1 MNTCTTATI
10 GATALVLCAALV
22 GGCSAGN
29 PQMVQR
35 PMVSQS
41 APDAAVAAGGLPASA
56 EFFDALERAP
66 LVSQDDAVNA
76 ALLLATGTSQ
86 PSWPLRERAAKELG
100 ILPADFARQ
109 GREAVTLGEVS
120 QMLTRVLD
128 GKRAANET
136 AAVANMVERGI
147 LPEPRPVQQGLTGA
161 QLVSMLGV
169 AQDVMLVGG
178 VRRVTMPKFEDASA
192 ASSSEDRVL
201 TSDDTHP
208 TPVLGGSFDERPRV
222 ATPDPVQL
230 NTDEVP
236 LGKAAAAD
244 TTQTPTV
251 NGMVVQTVSV
261 QGGARSEP
269 LAPLPPSRQAPAL
282 DLASPT
288 TKPAIIGPGG
298 IVGGAV
304 ATPAPQPLVP
314 APIEQVP
321 TPAVN
326 PASATEQ
333 PKPAPAQ
340 TPTVWTPGQKLKKKS

>member
-1 MNTCTTATI
+1 MNSCTTATI

-22 GGCSAGN
+22 GGCSASN

-41 APDAAVAAGGLPASA
+41 APEAAVAAGGLPASA

-66 LVSQDDAVNA
+66 LVSQDDAVNS

-192 ASSSEDRVL
+192 ASPSEDRVL
-201 TSDDTHP
+201 SSDDTHP

-236 LGKAAAAD
+236 LGKAAAAEP
-244 TTQTPTV
+244 TRTPTV

-261 QGGARSEP
+261 QGGGRTEP
-269 LAPLPPSRQAPAL
+269 LAPLPAPAL
-282 DLASPT
+282 DLTTST

-298 IVGGAV
+298 IVGGAA
-304 ATPAPQPLVP
+304 ATPAPQSPVP
-314 APIEQVP
+314 APIEQAP

-326 PASATEQ
+326 PAPATEQ